1 MTNGLRKGHLL
12 LWPLISILLL
22 GGWYF
27 SVKAIPTGDDSSI
40 LVQSELPAPLPN
52 IVLSGDHESP
62 AFNAMIR
69 NDSSGIL
76 QVEIE
81 LKEQLTNAAV
91 LVYAYHEEKFD
102 PATAHLIGQLGNR
115 KLHRFSLDSTSNMWK
130 TTYGA
135 LYDPIQQHQLATFII
150 NP

>member
-1 MTNGLRKGHLL
+1 MTNGLRKGHFF

-27 SVKAIPTGDDSSI
+27 SVQAIPTEDDTGV

-52 IVLSGDHESP
+52 TLLSSENESP
-62 AFNAMIR
+62 AFNAVIR
-69 NDSSGIL
+69 NDTSGIL

-81 LKEQLTNAAV
+81 LKEQLTNPAV
-91 LVYAYHEEKFD
+91 LVYAFHEEKFD
-102 PATAHLIGQLGNR
+102 RDSAHLIGQLNNR
-115 KLHRFSLDSTSNMWK
+115 QINRFSLDSTSNLWK

-135 LYDPIQQHQLATFII
+135 LYDPIQKRQLATFII